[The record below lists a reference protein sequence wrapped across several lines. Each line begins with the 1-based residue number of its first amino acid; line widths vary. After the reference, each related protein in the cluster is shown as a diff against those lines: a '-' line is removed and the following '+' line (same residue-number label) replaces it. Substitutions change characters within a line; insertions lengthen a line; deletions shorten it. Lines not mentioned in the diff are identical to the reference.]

1 MNESESNTK
10 VEDKRYSDLEGEES
24 RTEKEEFL
32 LKQPEKIYQ
41 IKKKDDNQQKFYE
54 KGLLATLKKKKRL

>member
-1 MNESESNTK
+1 MEKEKKISFWHKSMNESESNTK

-32 LKQPEKIYQ
+32 LKQPEKIY
-41 IKKKDDNQQKFYE
+41 
-54 KGLLATLKKKKRL
+54 